1 MAQYPLGI
9 IIRQRRDMLGL
20 SQQQLCQ
27 GICDRS
33 TLSRIERG
41 DQVPSYYTLH
51 ALLQRLGMQEKDIRF
66 FLSQPD
72 FETAQLQKEIVALNT
87 RKQWLQAQQKIRQ
100 LQALPTAADPLTRQ
114 FILRAKAL
122 AGYEQD
128 GKAVPYPYEEQR
140 QMLLEALQISCPGI
154 DPEHLQGHLLGEEE
168 GKLLNQI
175 AITYSESGERRRAI
189 EIYRQLMDYIQ
200 THQVGTDTG
209 AVLLPLVAYNYSRLL
224 GRERRYEECIEIAEI
239 GRQCCVMYNKCKML
253 GGLLHNIAYSLHEL
267 GEDDKSKEIL
277 TQAYYVH
284 KAMERNSSC
293 EAVKKYAEETFG
305 LTIEPS
311 PRDK

>member
-9 IIRQRRDMLGL
+9 IIRQRRDILGL

-41 DQVPSYYTLH
+41 DQVPAYSTLR
-51 ALLQRLGMQEKDIRF
+51 ALLQRLGLQEKDVH
-66 FLSQPD
+66 FLLGQPD
-72 FETAQLQKEIVALNT
+72 FETAQLQREIVALNT

-140 QMLLEALQISCPGI
+140 QI
-154 DPEHLQGHLLGEEE
+154 LLGEEE

-200 THQVGTDTG
+200 THQVGTETG
-209 AVLLPLVAYNYSRLL
+209 AALLPLVAYNYSRLL
-224 GRERRYEECIEIAEI
+224 GRERRYEECIEVAEI
-239 GRQCCVMYNKCKML
+239 GRQCCVSQNRCELL
-253 GGLLHNIAYSLHEL
+253 GGLLLNIAYSLHQL
-267 GEDDKSKEIL
+267 GGNENNEKSKEL
-277 TQAYYVH
+277 LVQSYYVN
-284 KAMERNSSC
+284 KAMEKESSC
-293 EAVKKYAEETFG
+293 LVVKNYAKENFN
-305 LTIEPS
+305 L
-311 PRDK
+311 DFN

>member
-1 MAQYPLGI
+1 
-9 IIRQRRDMLGL
+9 
-20 SQQQLCQ
+20 
-27 GICDRS
+27 
-33 TLSRIERG
+33 
-41 DQVPSYYTLH
+41 
-51 ALLQRLGMQEKDIRF
+51 
-66 FLSQPD
+66 
-72 FETAQLQKEIVALNT
+72 
-87 RKQWLQAQQKIRQ
+87 
-100 LQALPTAADPLTRQ
+100 
-114 FILRAKAL
+114 
-122 AGYEQD
+122 
-128 GKAVPYPYEEQR
+128 
-140 QMLLEALQISCPGI
+140 MLLEALQISCPGI

-189 EIYRQLMDYIQ
+189 EIYRQLMDYLQ
-200 THQVGTDTG
+200 THQVGTETG
-209 AVLLPLVAYNYSRLL
+209 AALLPLVAYNYSRLL

-239 GRQCCVMYNKCKML
+239 GRRCCVMYNKCKML

>member
-27 GICDRS
+27 GICDRP

-41 DQVPSYYTLH
+41 DQVPAYSTLR
-51 ALLQRLGMQEKDIRF
+51 ALLQRLGLQEKDVH
-66 FLSQPD
+66 FLLGQPD
-72 FETAQLQKEIVALNT
+72 FETAQLQREIVALNT

-154 DPEHLQGHLLGEEE
+154 DPEHL
-168 GKLLNQI
+168 
-175 AITYSESGERRRAI
+175 
-189 EIYRQLMDYIQ
+189 
-200 THQVGTDTG
+200 VGTETG
-209 AVLLPLVAYNYSRLL
+209 AALLPLVAYNYSRLL
-224 GRERRYEECIEIAEI
+224 GRERRYEECIEVAEI
-239 GRQCCVMYNKCKML
+239 GRQCCVMYGRCKML
-253 GGLLHNIAYSLHEL
+253 GGLLLNIACSQHEL
-267 GEDDKSKEIL
+267 GNDLKAKELLIESFYIYRVMEDFRSCKVVKNYAKEKLNFI
-277 TQAYYVH
+277 
-284 KAMERNSSC
+284 
-293 EAVKKYAEETFG
+293 
-305 LTIEPS
+305 IP
-311 PRDK
+311 

>member
-41 DQVPSYYTLH
+41 DQVPSYHSLR
-51 ALLQRLGMQEKDIRF
+51 ALLQRLELQEKDLP
-66 FLSQPD
+66 FLLGQPD
-72 FETAQLQKEIVALNT
+72 FQTAQLQKEIVALNT
-87 RKQWLQAQQKIRQ
+87 RKQWLQAQQKIRE

-154 DPEHLQGHLLGEEE
+154 DPEHPQGHLLGEEE
-168 GKLLNQI
+168 GKILNQI

-224 GRERRYEECIEIAEI
+224 GRERRYEECIEVAEI
-239 GRQCCVMYNKCKML
+239 GRRCCVMYNKCKML

-277 TQAYYVH
+277 IQAYYVH
-284 KAMERNSSC
+284 KAMERSSSC

-305 LTIEPS
+305 MIL
-311 PRDK
+311 D

>member
-72 FETAQLQKEIVALNT
+72 FETAQLQREIVALNT

-175 AITYSESGERRRAI
+175 AITYSESDERRRAI
-189 EIYRQLMDYIQ
+189 EIYRQLLDYLQ
-200 THQVGTDTG
+200 THQVGTETG
-209 AVLLPLVAYNYSRLL
+209 AALLPLVAYNYSRLL

-239 GRQCCVMYNKCKML
+239 GRRCCVMYNKCKML